1 MTSRIE
7 FPFPPPRSSPASRVD
22 PPMVAVEPRWEYKE
36 VVRSLSE
43 QGPLAESE
51 LNALGDEHWE
61 LAGVVTTG
69 ERMHFYFK
77 RARLT

>member
-1 MTSRIE
+1 MNRIE
-7 FPFPPPRSSPASRVD
+7 IPFPPPGSSPPGRLE

-36 VVRSLSE
+36 VVRSLDH
-43 QGPLAESE
+43 QGTLAEAE

-61 LAGVVTTG
+61 LAGVVTTPG
-69 ERMHFYFK
+69 KMHYYFK

>member
-1 MTSRIE
+1 MTNRIE
-7 FPFPPPRSSPASRVD
+7 IPLPPPRSSPPGRVD

-36 VVRSLSE
+36 VVRSMNE

-61 LAGVVTTG
+61 LAGVATTG
-69 ERMHFYFK
+69 ASVHFYFK
-77 RARLT
+77 RVRLT